1 MFPFDRISL
10 QVFGRASARL
20 TSLGHPGLFLFDEDE
35 DDGDDEDDEDGED
48 GEDGEDEDDEDS
60 A

>member
-20 TSLGHPGLFLFDEDE
+20 TSLGHPGLFLFD
-35 DDGDDEDDEDGED
+35 DD
-48 GEDGEDEDDEDS
+48 DGEDEDDEDP

>member
-10 QVFGRASARL
+10 HVFGRASTRL
-20 TSLGHPGLFLFDEDE
+20 TSLGHPGLFLFDED
-35 DDGDDEDDEDGED
+35 DEDGD
-48 GEDGEDEDDEDS
+48 EDEDDEDS

>member
-10 QVFGRASARL
+10 HVFGRASTRL
-20 TSLGHPGLFLFDEDE
+20 TSLGHPGLFPFDE
-35 DDGDDEDDEDGED
+35 EDGED
-48 GEDGEDEDDEDS
+48 GEEDDEDEDEDL

>member
-10 QVFGRASARL
+10 HVFGRASARL

-35 DDGDDEDDEDGED
+35 DDEDDENREED
-48 GEDGEDEDDEDS
+48 EDREDGEDEDDEDS

>member
-10 QVFGRASARL
+10 HVFGRASARL
-20 TSLGHPGLFLFDEDE
+20 TSLGHPGLFLFDED
-35 DDGDDEDDEDGED
+35 DGDEDEEEDDEDL
-48 GEDGEDEDDEDS
+48 

>member
-10 QVFGRASARL
+10 HVFGRASARL
-20 TSLGHPGLFLFDEDE
+20 TSLGHPGLYLFDEDE
-35 DDGDDEDDEDGED
+35 DDEDDGEGEDEDGED
-48 GEDGEDEDDEDS
+48 S

>member
-10 QVFGRASARL
+10 HVFGRASARL
-20 TSLGHPGLFLFDEDE
+20 TSLGHPGLFLFDGDDDDEDE
-35 DDGDDEDDEDGED
+35 DGG
-48 GEDGEDEDDEDS
+48 DEDDEDS

>member
-10 QVFGRASARL
+10 HVFGRASVRL
-20 TSLGHPGLFLFDEDE
+20 TSSGHPGLFLFDEDE
-35 DDGDDEDDEDGED
+35 DDEDREDCG
-48 GEDGEDEDDEDS
+48 DGEDEDDEDP

>member
-10 QVFGRASARL
+10 HVFGRASARL
-20 TSLGHPGLFLFDEDE
+20 TSLGHPGLFLFDEDDE
-35 DDGDDEDDEDGED
+35 DDGE
-48 GEDGEDEDDEDS
+48 EDEGDEDS

>member
-10 QVFGRASARL
+10 HVFGRASARL

-35 DDGDDEDDEDGED
+35 DDEDEDG
-48 GEDGEDEDDEDS
+48 GDEDDEDS

>member
-10 QVFGRASARL
+10 HVFGRASARL
-20 TSLGHPGLFLFDEDE
+20 TSLGHPGLFLFVEDE
-35 DDGDDEDDEDGED
+35 DDGDDEDR
-48 GEDGEDEDDEDS
+48 EDGEDENDEDS

>member
-35 DDGDDEDDEDGED
+35 DDEDDEDR
-48 GEDGEDEDDEDS
+48 EDGEDEDDEDS

>member
-20 TSLGHPGLFLFDEDE
+20 TSLGHPGLFLFDEDK

-48 GEDGEDEDDEDS
+48 GEDGEDEDS